1 MSVCLFVCLFVC
13 LSVRHK
19 QFSTLTNHLNLTL
32 PYYPILPL
40 LPYNLYLYL
49 YYITI
54 FLTFNFC
61 LPCLTQPYHRLTP
74 TLPFPL
80 FTLPFPLFTLTLS
93 LPLLP
98 YTLFCIT
105 LKPLDRLTSN
115 FQHRSTLTQQI
126 VWDPFQPYFCYPT
139 LPYQYHPKLPYPN
152 LPIIIPHNIL
162 YTFILYTSTYSFWY
176 MPYLTQ

>member
-1 MSVCLFVCLFVC
+1 MSVCLFVGLFVC
-13 LSVRHK
+13 LSVPLFLPMISP
-19 QFSTLTNHLNLTL
+19 QNLNGSSQNFQARPTGNQQTIFHPYQPSKHYPTPPYHPTL
-32 PYYPILPL
+32 PYQTILPL

-54 FLTFNFC
+54 FLPFNFC

-126 VWDPFQPYFCYPT
+126 V
-139 LPYQYHPKLPYPN
+139 
-152 LPIIIPHNIL
+152 
-162 YTFILYTSTYSFWY
+162 
-176 MPYLTQ
+176 